1 MRGQRYAVEVL
12 ETRLG
17 WIEYCSIG
25 EGTPVLFLH
34 GGHSNC
40 NERLCLKGFDRE
52 KYQLI
57 VPSRPGYGNTPLDNN
72 RTPREAAA
80 LITEL
85 INYLG
90 LESVVLYAISA
101 GGPTAIA
108 FAASFP
114 GMTRKLILASAVT
127 KEWLN
132 KNERMYRVASLMF
145 RPAIQGYSW
154 TLIRAMS
161 RLFPSIT
168 AKQFLRQ
175 FSSVRP
181 HPLEKRDRHELIAA
195 LNRYASNEGFMNDIN
210 QQGVDEL
217 IAEVNCPTLIIHSA
231 HDNSVPIDHALF
243 AKRMIENSRI
253 EILQNE
259 WGHLIW
265 IGSDS
270 EEAFRK
276 VEQFI
281 GE

>member
-1 MRGQRYAVEVL
+1 MCGQRYVEEVV

-25 EGTPVLFLH
+25 QGAPVLFHH

-40 NERLCLKGFDRE
+40 KERLCLKGFDRE

-57 VPSRPGYGNTPLDNN
+57 IPSRPGYGNTPLDNN

-80 LITEL
+80 LIAGL
-85 INYLG
+85 IKYMG

-108 FAASFP
+108 IAASFP

-168 AKQFLRQ
+168 AKQFFCQ
-175 FSSVRP
+175 FSSVKP
-181 HPLEKRDRHELIAA
+181 HPLEKSDRFELIAA
-195 LNRYASNEGFMNDIN
+195 LSRYASNEGFMNDIS
-210 QQGVDEL
+210 QQGVDEV
-217 IAEVNCPTLIIHSA
+217 IAAVNCPTLIIHSA

>member
-1 MRGQRYAVEVL
+1 MV

-17 WIEYCSIG
+17 CIEYCTIG
-25 EGTPVLFLH
+25 KGTPVLFLH

-57 VPSRPGYGNTPLDNN
+57 IPSRPGYGRTPLGNN

-80 LITEL
+80 LIAEL
-85 INYLG
+85 IKYLG

-132 KNERMYRVASLMF
+132 KNEGMYRVASLMF

-154 TLIRAMS
+154 AMIRAMNC
-161 RLFPSIT
+161 LFPSIT
-168 AKQFLRQ
+168 AKQFYRQ
-175 FSSVRP
+175 FSSVKP
-181 HPLEKRDRHELIAA
+181 HPLEKRDRLELIAA
-195 LNRYASNEGFMNDIN
+195 LNRYASNDGFMNDIN
-210 QQGVDEL
+210 QQGVDEV
-217 IAEVNCPTLIIHSA
+217 ITAVNCPTLIIHST
-231 HDNSVPIDHALF
+231 HDNSVSIDHALF

-259 WGHLIW
+259 WGHLFW

-276 VEQFI
+276 IEQFI
-281 GE
+281 VE

>member
-1 MRGQRYAVEVL
+1 MRGQRYAVEVV

-80 LITEL
+80 LIAEL
-85 INYLG
+85 IKYLG

-108 FAASFP
+108 FAATFP
-114 GMTRKLILASAVT
+114 GMARKLILASAVT
-127 KEWLN
+127 KEWMN
-132 KNERMYRVASLMF
+132 KNEWMYRVASMMF
-145 RPAIQGYSW
+145 RPAIQAYSW
-154 TLIRAMS
+154 AMIHTMS

-168 AKQFLRQ
+168 AKQFFRQ
-175 FSSVRP
+175 FSSVKP
-181 HPLEKRDRHELIAA
+181 HLLEKRDRHELIAA
-195 LNRYASNEGFMNDIN
+195 LSRYASNEGFMNDLN
-210 QQGVDEL
+210 QLGVDEE
-217 IAEVNCPTLIIHSA
+217 IAYVNCPTLIIHSA

-243 AKRMIENSRI
+243 AKRMIGNSRI

-276 VEQFI
+276 IEQFI
-281 GE
+281 VE

>member
-1 MRGQRYAVEVL
+1 
-12 ETRLG
+12 TRLG

-25 EGTPVLFLH
+25 QGAPVLFLH

-40 NERLCLKGFDRE
+40 KERLCLKGFDRE

-57 VPSRPGYGNTPLDNN
+57 IPSRPGYGNTLLDNN

-80 LITEL
+80 LIAGL
-85 INYLG
+85 IKYLG

-168 AKQFLRQ
+168 AKQFYRQ
-175 FSSVRP
+175 FSSVRS
-181 HPLEKRDRHELIAA
+181 HPLEKSDRFELIAA

-210 QQGVDEL
+210 QQGVDEE
-217 IAEVNCPTLIIHSA
+217 IACVNCPTLIIHSA

-253 EILQNE
+253 EILLNE

-276 VEQFI
+276 IEQFI